1 MTFPHL
7 FEQGSIGG
15 CRLRNRIIMPLFPT
29 KYATDSRVNER
40 ILAFYRERAVGGAA
54 MIVLD
59 CPCLDYPSLYKGG
72 SELRI
77 DEPSYVEGIQRLLG
91 VIHEGGAKAFMH
103 LNHPKE
109 RLCNSEVKG
118 AKQRGDRWVQP
129 LTNDMTAEDARV
141 IIDTMIEGAFRA
153 RETGYDGIEIQAS
166 YGDLIA
172 ELLSPLS
179 NKRSDDFG
187 GSLENRARVLTELV
201 TGIKRKA
208 GSDFPVMVKL
218 VCDEYVPGGITVKES
233 VETAVMLER
242 AGADA
247 ILVNA
252 GNKDT
257 KHITIPPHSAAPG
270 AFVSLAQEIKN
281 AVTIPVIA
289 IGKINTPELAEEI
302 ISEGRADFVAMA
314 RALVADP
321 HLPRKAAA
329 GEWEEI
335 RGCIYCLEDCAKSGV
350 PGLGRSC
357 TVNPFA
363 GQEYLL
369 HMNPAKAKK
378 KVLIIGG
385 GPAGM
390 QAAILLKQRGHEVTL
405 YEKQT
410 DMGGQF
416 RFADKAPCK
425 GEVSELLRYLN
436 YMISKENVKVVADRK
451 MTAAEIAAEKPDAVV
466 LATGSRPKIPD
477 IDGTDLPFVHDFLTV
492 YEKAFNPGK
501 HVVII
506 GGGDIGCETAD
517 MLASEDRRITV
528 IEILPDILQNMK
540 TIPRADLLGRLKRK
554 DITILTQ
561 TTVSSIER
569 GEVRIHDKDGALSF
583 VQADSVIYAI
593 GTISENSLLLSLK
606 ERVPD
611 VYVAGDAEEPGNAG
625 HALRSAAKVALEI

>member
-1 MTFPHL
+1 MRYPHL
-7 FEQGSIGG
+7 FEEGSIGG
-15 CRLRNRIIMPLFPT
+15 CTLRNRIIMPLFPT

-40 ILAFYRERAVGGAA
+40 MLAFYRERAAGGAA

-59 CPCLDYPSLYKGG
+59 CPCLDYPSVYKGG
-72 SELRI
+72 GELRI
-77 DEPSYVEGIQRLLG
+77 DGPSYAEGIKRLLD
-91 VIHEGGAKAFMH
+91 VIHRGGAKAFMH
-103 LNHPKE
+103 LNYPGE
-109 RLCNSEVKG
+109 RACDRQVKG
-118 AKQRGDRWVQP
+118 AKQKGDTWVQS
-129 LTNDMTAEDARV
+129 LANNMTAGDARS
-141 IIDTMIEGAFRA
+141 IIVTMVEGASRG
-153 RETGYDGIEIQAS
+153 RETGYDGTEIQAS

-179 NKRSDDFG
+179 NRRGDEFG
-187 GSLENRARVLTELV
+187 GSPENRARFLTELI
-201 TGIKRKA
+201 TGIKRTA
-208 GSDFPVMVKL
+208 GSDFPVMIKL

-233 VETAVMLER
+233 VETASMVEH

-257 KHITIPPHSAAPG
+257 KNITIPPHSTGPG
-270 AFVSLAQEIKN
+270 PLVSLAHAIRKS
-281 AVTIPVIA
+281 VTIPVIA

-321 HLPRKAAA
+321 YLPQKAAD
-329 GEWEEI
+329 GKREEI

-357 TVNPFA
+357 TVNPFT

-369 HMNPAKAKK
+369 HMKPAKTKK
-378 KVLIIGG
+378 KVAVIGG

-390 QAAILLKQRGHEVTL
+390 QAAILLHQRGHDVTL
-405 YEKQT
+405 YEKQGGT
-410 DMGGQF
+410 GGQF
-416 RFADKAPCK
+416 RFAGKAPYK
-425 GEVSELLRYLN
+425 SEVSELLRYLN
-436 YMISKENVKVVADRK
+436 YMISKEDVNVVMDRE
-451 MTAAEIAAEKPDAVV
+451 MTADEIAAERPDAVV
-466 LATGSRPKIPD
+466 LATGSRPKIPV
-477 IDGTDLPFVHDFLTV
+477 IDGADRPFVYDFLTV
-492 YEKAFNPGK
+492 YEQTPEPGR
-501 HVVII
+501 HIVII

-540 TIPRADLLGRLKRK
+540 TIPRADLLGRLQQK

-561 TTVSSIER
+561 TTVSSIENE
-569 GEVRIHDKDGALSF
+569 GVRIRDKDGAMSF
-583 VQADSVIYAI
+583 VRADSVIYAI
-593 GTISENSLLLSLK
+593 GTVSENSLLSSLK
-606 ERVPD
+606 ERVSN
-611 VYVAGDAEEPGNAG
+611 VYVTGDAEEPGNAG